1 MKNRGIMFLIVSIL
15 AVAAFLGIWRIV
27 VNPFSREADG
37 VDANDAAVPV
47 ATTLAPDGEYNGM
60 PSVPLSEP
68 PDNGFSEILNGANN
82 GMDGEYDA
90 TPPHEWPP
98 MPALTL
104 LQQLEGMVDGA
115 QRQLDNAQT
124 PGATVRTGRFYMAD
138 QLALAVYVEAARDVL
153 ATPGL
158 ADDEI
163 VHAMETLQWAVNRFH
178 QSVIDPYNRY
188 RPFLSTIADG
198 EDNPPKEELR
208 AAWIATVLNI
218 DWPSVPARGTT
229 PAHVDMQRAEL
240 RLRFDELYA
249 LGFNSVIFQISPTGD
264 AFFRSEVSPWSA
276 WLTGETNF
284 VGNLYDSNGDM
295 FSPLGY
301 AIELARA
308 RNMELRAWFNPY
320 RITHTLVQY
329 TQGDGIV
336 LSATGQRVTA
346 LSQIRDEWSQIPG
359 TAFYLFGDYV
369 KLGENR
375 YVVDPGAP
383 GVRDWIVSRVMEV
396 VRNYDIDGVHFD
408 DYFYP
413 SDYIDTE
420 TFNRHN
426 RAENNLISHQAH
438 PDTLLGRN
446 NWRRENTE
454 MMIRDVGAAIRAY
467 APWVKFGVSPG
478 GVWISAA
485 EGNTGFDG
493 GGWDAG
499 TGSAS
504 TTSWSNYHSSWADTR
519 RWVIENLIDYLTPQI
534 YWDWHLGAA
543 PYGVI
548 AEWWG
553 RLFRDFGPMG
563 TLRNSTGQYTH
574 AQLFIGV
581 GLYRMEGNPP
591 AKRNNAFEMEGQRTL
606 LRQLAYVT
614 GNPNISGSM
623 MFTQNQMRAGR
634 ENQMHETMLTL
645 RSTLWRYPALVPP
658 MPHLGGTAPAAPV
671 YVRLEDGIFHWDDAE
686 TSTSQMVR
694 TRYFVIYR
702 VSHGAEGAW
711 LDTQN
716 PANIVAIVPS
726 WEGHVSHTFPI
737 PAGAGEVF
745 AVSAVN
751 RLHDVSRP
759 TLQMD

>member
-1 MKNRGIMFLIVSIL
+1 MKNRGFTAVILFVL
-15 AVAAFLGIWRIV
+15 AVAIGLGVWQIV
-27 VNPFSREADG
+27 GNPFAGDADG
-37 VDANDAAVPV
+37 TVDNGTTQPPTTQPSAVDPGDVSGEAPGGTHGEPSGNENDGNYNAPPYEIAN
-47 ATTLAPDGEYNGM
+47 GEY
-60 PSVPLSEP
+60 
-68 PDNGFSEILNGANN
+68 AQ
-82 GMDGEYDA
+82 
-90 TPPHEWPP
+90 PPHLWPP
-98 MPALTL
+98 IPTPTL
-104 LQQLEGMVDGA
+104 LQQLELMVDGA
-115 QRQLDNAQT
+115 QRRLDNAAT
-124 PGATVRTGRFYMAD
+124 PGATVRTGRFYAHE
-138 QLALAVYVEAARDVL
+138 QFEL
-153 ATPGL
+153 ATYIEWVHGVLENPDNL
-158 ADDEI
+158 MDYQIIRVMDD
-163 VHAMETLQWAVNRFH
+163 LQEAIDGFH

-188 RPFLSTIADG
+188 RPFLSTIAYG
-198 EDNPPKEELR
+198 EDNPLAEELR

-229 PAHVDMQRAEL
+229 PAHVDMQRVEL

-284 VGNLYDSNGDM
+284 VGNLYDSAGNI

-308 RNMELRAWFNPY
+308 RNMEIRAWFNPY

-329 TQGDGIV
+329 TQSEGII
-336 LSATGQRVTA
+336 LSSTGQRVTA
-346 LSQIRDEWSQIPG
+346 LSQIRDEWAQIPG

-369 KLGENR
+369 RLGEDR

-383 GVRDWIVSRVMEV
+383 GVRDWIVGRVMEV

-413 SDYIDTE
+413 SDFVDTV

-426 RAENNLISHQAH
+426 QIH
-438 PDTLLGRN
+438 PDTPLGRN
-446 NWRRENTE
+446 NWRREQTE
-454 MMIRDVGAAIRAY
+454 WMIRDVGAAIRAY

-478 GVWISAA
+478 GVWKSAA

-493 GGWDAG
+493 GGWNAG

-504 TTSWSNYHSSWADTR
+504 TTGWSNYHSSWADTR
-519 RWVIENLIDYLTPQI
+519 RWVIENFIDYLTPQI

-553 RLFRDFGPMG
+553 RLFHDFGPQG
-563 TLRNSTGQYTH
+563 TLRNSIGAYTT
-574 AQLFIGV
+574 AQLFIGI

-591 AKRNNAFEMEGQRTL
+591 AKWNNTHEMEGQRTL

-645 RSTLWRYPALVPP
+645 RNTLWRYPALVPP
-658 MPHLGGTAPAAPV
+658 MPHLGGTAPTAPTN
-671 YVRLEDGIFHWDDAE
+671 VRLENGILHWDDAE
-686 TSTSQMVR
+686 TGTSQMVR

-702 VSHGAEGAW
+702 VTDDPEGAW
-711 LDTQN
+711 LDTTN
-716 PANIVAIVPS
+716 PANIVAIIPS
-726 WEGHVSHTFPI
+726 WDGQTSHTFPI
-737 PAGAGEVF
+737 PTGAGELF

-759 TLQMD
+759 TLQRD